1 MTFRLAALPLPAAAL
16 AAAAAA
22 SPVLPENPAADPTP
36 YQVSEIAAGLD
47 HPWSLAFL
55 PDGAMLV
62 TERNGGLRLIRDG
75 KLSQTP
81 VGGLPEAFKQGQ
93 GGYLDIALDPAFAA
107 NGLVYISFAEGD
119 ENANHTAIAR
129 GRFDGAAL
137 HDVSVIFRNAPD
149 KDTEAHCS
157 GRLAFPA
164 MGGEW
169 QTQYDNRVPWGSLAM
184 EQIVLVQAGYDGNS
198 GHDWVAS
205 VLVSDL
211 YVGDGFASTKVAA
224 ETVPKCVLGIYYSDT
239 TVDQQEISSAK
250 HDVDGHNGWLIET
263 QLNFDI
269 PGLETEGERVLLMVV
284 QTGTDDYGLFYA
296 SIPDTRKDLLPDARQ
311 AMASLKVTS

>member
-1 MTFRLAALPLPAAAL
+1 MASQAGWYPDPGGQPGLYRWWTGSAWTEAVTPNPQGTPPPATAVQPPAGQAPASGYGQATGSGTPGGSRTPGYTYPQQKRRGGSLAWWLVAL
-16 AAAAAA
+16 AAVVA
-22 SPVLPENPAADPTP
+22 
-36 YQVSEIAAGLD
+36 
-47 HPWSLAFL
+47 
-55 PDGAMLV
+55 LV
-62 TERNGGLRLIRDG
+62 VVITFVIRGVTGG
-75 KLSQTP
+75 SAP
-81 VGGLPEAFKQGQ
+81 GLPGLP
-93 GGYLDIALDPAFAA
+93 GGNPTSTYTPDICPPA
-107 NGLVYISFAEGD
+107 SDQTTPPTAEPQSGW
-119 ENANHTAIAR
+119 N
-129 GRFDGAAL
+129 
-137 HDVSVIFRNAPD
+137 S
-149 KDTEAHCS
+149 S

-184 EQIVLVQAGYDGNS
+184 EQIALVQAGYDGNS

-224 ETVPKCVLGIYYSDT
+224 ETVLKCVLGIYYSDT

-269 PGLETEGERVLLMVV
+269 PGLGTKGERVLLMVV
-284 QTGTDDYGLFYA
+284 QTGTDETGLFYA
-296 SIPDTRKDLLPDARQ
+296 STPDTPKDLPPDARQ